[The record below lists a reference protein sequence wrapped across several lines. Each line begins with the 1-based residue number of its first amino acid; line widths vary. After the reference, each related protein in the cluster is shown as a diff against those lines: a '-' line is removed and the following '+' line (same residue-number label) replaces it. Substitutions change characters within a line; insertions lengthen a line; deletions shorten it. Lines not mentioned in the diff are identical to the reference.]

1 MRNWNPSG
9 DTRPTSSPSCFQPTY
24 EELKPIICEA
34 MPVTAFVFS
43 LPMRWN
49 KTVPLLILDDL
60 GVFSLPMRN
69 WNQTVPLL
77 ILDDLGVFSLPMR
90 NWNPFIR
97 SLPIG
102 TQLFSAYLWGI
113 ETLQWNPQLP
123 PNQQVFSLPMRNWN
137 WCVNLCPRLRPRVFS
152 LPMRNWNSALSM
164 MSPNRF
170 RGFSA
175 YLWGIET
182 TLVWDIA
189 GYPKKVFS
197 LPMRNWNWLGRA
209 SGSNH
214 PRRFQPT
221 YEELKRYM
229 WKYMEAVGGVFSLPM
244 RNWNSAACIR
254 SSSSLPFSAY
264 LWGIETHHPFLP
276 SSSGQMFSAYLW
288 GIETTNDSRHKKENG
303 VFSLPMRNWNHGS
316 RDMKREKFM
325 VFSLPEE
332 LKHVMPEDIKGEEL
346 RFSAYLWGIET
357 CNAWRY

>member
-43 LPMRWN
+43 LPMRNWN
-49 KTVPLLILDDL
+49 K
-60 GVFSLPMRN
+60 
-69 WNQTVPLL
+69 TVPLL

-276 SSSGQMFSAYLW
+276 VLLRPDVFSLPMRNWNYKTIRVIRRKMEFSAYLW
-288 GIETTNDSRHKKENG
+288 GIETMAAG
-303 VFSLPMRNWNHGS
+303 IW
-316 RDMKREKFM
+316 
-325 VFSLPEE
+325 
-332 LKHVMPEDIKGEEL
+332 KGKNL
-346 RFSAYLWGIET
+346 WFSAYLWGIET